1 MCVGSVTPLAASIL
15 IVGNRPFLRHIYS
28 HRVSTAV
35 ASVWIGN
42 MNPLER
48 IRGIEPL
55 YSAWK
60 ADVLADVLHPHMAR
74 LLRAFVTVVS
84 TRGLMHKSFL
94 ASQAISPSRRPL
106 FRTSGDA
113 TGA

>member
-1 MCVGSVTPLAASIL
+1 MCRLCITPLAASIL
-15 IVGNRPFLRHIYS
+15 IVGNRPFLRHIIRAGFPCCGQCMDREYE
-28 HRVSTAV
+28 
-35 ASVWIGN
+35 
-42 MNPLER
+42 PLER

-74 LLRAFVTVVS
+74 LLRVFVTVVS
-84 TRGLMHKSFL
+84 TRGLMHKSNL

>member
-1 MCVGSVTPLAASIL
+1 
-15 IVGNRPFLRHIYS
+15 
-28 HRVSTAV
+28 
-35 ASVWIGN
+35 

-48 IRGIEPL
+48 IRGVEPL

-60 ADVLADVLHPHMAR
+60 ADALTDVLHPHMAR
-74 LLRAFVTVVS
+74 LLRVFVTVVS
-84 TRGLMHKSFL
+84 TRGLMHKPFL

-113 TGA
+113 TEARTPNLGLERAAC